1 MGKKY
6 KFKNRL
12 EAVAHFIDL
21 PPEAVVGSTAVH
33 TVSANYCTVENFRSI
48 PVLTDTTV
56 VLICAEFDIT
66 VNGEGITA
74 QELSQGMVVLKGNI
88 SSVEYKRK

>member
-1 MGKKY
+1 MKY
-6 KFKNRL
+6 KFKERI

-21 PPEAVVGSTAVH
+21 PPEAVAGANCVHVVSGS
-33 TVSANYCTVENFRSI
+33 YCTVENFRSI

-56 VLICAEFDIT
+56 VLICKDFNLT
-66 VNGEGITA
+66 VQGEGMTA
-74 QELSQGMVVLKGNI
+74 QELSRGMVVLRGKI